1 MRFWYNLRRYLGI
14 LNDLI
19 SFRYKIMG
27 LVLAVVIFL
36 GLAVIWETRGSMVTS
51 LRTQLDQRALST
63 AKAVA
68 AQSTELILTGNR
80 YGLQQLLL
88 DVRRNSTDIR
98 YIFVEDATGRVLAHT
113 FGPGFPTNLLKYNRL
128 VPAEGASQQVIL
140 TDEGLMHDAAVALL
154 GGQLGTV
161 RVGLSEVDLW
171 RAIWEASGR
180 LLIMTT
186 IFSVFFVMAGYL
198 LTEILAKPVRELAQ
212 ATKTVARGDLNSVVT
227 ISSHDEFGQ
236 LAQSFNQMTDS
247 LRRSRAEIQ
256 ELSDLRAELLEKIV
270 TTQETERQRIAREL
284 HDETGGALT
293 GILLRLK
300 ALENQLTADRAIDI
314 KAALFELRQAV
325 GDALTGV
332 RRMALELRP
341 VVFDELGLTGAL
353 QKMVR
358 DYSEKFNININLE
371 VMEVL
376 DNRLPQ
382 KVEFAI
388 YRVVQESLN
397 NVIKHAKASEV
408 SILLEPRDKGV
419 RLILEDNGR
428 GFDQDSPSCKRGLGL
443 FGIRERVNL
452 LGGNLTIESEVGQGT
467 TIYADIPVA

>member
-1 MRFWYNLRRYLGI
+1 
-14 LNDLI
+14 
-19 SFRYKIMG
+19 
-27 LVLAVVIFL
+27 
-36 GLAVIWETRGSMVTS
+36 MVTS

-98 YIFVEDATGRVLAHT
+98 YVFVEDATGRVLAHT

-358 DYSEKFNININLE
+358 DYSEKFNINVNLE

>member
-1 MRFWYNLRRYLGI
+1 MRFWYKLRRYLGI

-51 LRTQLDQRALST
+51 LRAQLDQRALST

-98 YIFVEDATGRVLAHT
+98 YVFVEDATGRVLAHT